1 MKLEKRKVNVLTRQ
15 LENFKRE
22 RLNEELKLDD
32 KVIIEVPIIMGSQ
45 LKDTMYNKGLE
56 AKVYEENQK
65 QIDEYKKDEN
75 AIKENAKKS
84 MKDFVS
90 HLEEAFKDLYLKE
103 KNKHTVNCKGRKE
116 LRSLIEQ
123 CKENNIKYKWEKLV
137 EGDYKYN
144 VKFSLKEDWE
154 DEVASEE
161 VIVQDTPIQEP
172 TTQPEAINLDN
183 LKLGDAIVVTQN
195 LLDALMQTK
204 ASVEQMADT
213 ITNATEPITPNNEQE
228 VFPVEQEVEIED
240 DNDDLEIKDEETF
253 EENLK
258 KEVLDETK
266 LNEEKYSDE
275 EFEIIENALYDA
287 GLEPSRFNDMGILT
301 KNLGW
306 VVNANGKTIYLSCD
320 GTWLD
325 ENKKQEQPK
334 QKVNEALQVLG
345 SLEDYSPS
353 PSAKPLYDLIVS
365 EGMLDELDKVLREI
379 YQDGASIEELNNL
392 LSTEKDFVKSML
404 GLDEMETSDDLDK
417 EIEDE
422 TIEEIE
428 KEDALP
434 ASEKEPEPK
443 DEYLNDETGYGLDDE
458 EDDLSNLED
467 IVDSKEAEEM

>member
-32 KVIIEVPIIMGSQ
+32 KAIIEVPIIMGSQ

-75 AIKENAKKS
+75 ALKENSKKS
-84 MKDFVS
+84 MKDFVG
-90 HLEEAFKDLYLKE
+90 HLEEEFKDLYLKE
-103 KNKHTVNCKGRKE
+103 NNNYTVNCKGRKE

-123 CKENNIKYKWEKLV
+123 CKENNIKYKWEKLI

-144 VKFSLKEDWE
+144 VKFSLKEDWD
-154 DEVASEE
+154 DENVSND
-161 VIVQDTPIQEP
+161 IVDEQPIQEEP
-172 TTQPEAINLDN
+172 TNQLDLNN

-195 LLDALMQTK
+195 LLDALLNTQSSLNQMNDTLNG
-204 ASVEQMADT
+204 ASEEVVSEPVEVV
-213 ITNATEPITPNNEQE
+213 EPEE
-228 VFPVEQEVEIED
+228 VEQEVEIED

-266 LNEEKYSDE
+266 LNEAIKIDLDGLKALLKDYKDGKFELDSLTIDNEGWIQTDSGYYSID
-275 EFEIIENALYDA
+275 
-287 GLEPSRFNDMGILT
+287 
-301 KNLGW
+301 
-306 VVNANGKTIYLSCD
+306 
-320 GTWLD
+320 LD
-325 ENKKQEQPK
+325 ESKKQEQPK

-365 EGMLDELDKVLREI
+365 EGMLEELDKVLREI
-379 YQDGASIEELNNL
+379 YQDGASIDELNNL

-458 EDDLSNLED
+458 EEDDISNLED
-467 IVDSKEAEEM
+467 IIDSEELEEM